1 MKKKVQ
7 KEYVEMFMENLTIKY
22 TEKNV
27 EKAEKKEETLKKI
40 VNEMFLSDDY
50 DVRRFEPMMLG
61 ITPFVKKENIS
72 LDNVSK
78 LMLEQKYDFIAST
91 LRVESINNLR
101 GYVNV
106 RYKTSTD
113 CSWENSNIIYFDDL
127 ARIDENFNKFLNEQ

>member
-1 MKKKVQ
+1 MEKKIKA
-7 KEYVEMFMENLTIKY
+7 EYVNLKMHELNITHPVLKQIVKEML
-22 TEKNV
+22 
-27 EKAEKKEETLKKI
+27 
-40 VNEMFLSDDY
+40 LSDDY

-61 ITPFVKKENIS
+61 ITPFVNKENIS

-113 CSWENSNIIYFDDL
+113 SSWESSNTIYFNDL